1 MRTIPVKC
9 SQWNLPDNCIVFRK
23 GKYIFRENGFEQTDL
38 PSVSKWYE
46 DLLQDMDIAYREEE
60 GKLIYW
66 DKDNYD
72 TTEISGPIYREYF
85 ADYSY
90 AYEYVGQRTVKRPTV
105 ETREAAKELQKLVEK
120 QVEERKKLENEDMI
134 ISRAKE
140 MLNGEDAVQMYKMEE
155 MQELDEGQWDEYEIK
170 RDDVNLKIIKVYQ
183 LRADPK
189 YYSFPLS
196 DPKLSMYNSTL
207 FKKTS
212 YVVVFDMDKC
222 QKSPIEICAM
232 ENSAGL
238 VIGKKGWHV
247 RRWSSLL
254 KRRIDVKRI

>member
-170 RDDVNLKIIKVYQ
+170 RDDVNLKIIKVY
-183 LRADPK
+183 
-189 YYSFPLS
+189 
-196 DPKLSMYNSTL
+196 
-207 FKKTS
+207 
-212 YVVVFDMDKC
+212 
-222 QKSPIEICAM
+222 
-232 ENSAGL
+232 
-238 VIGKKGWHV
+238 
-247 RRWSSLL
+247 
-254 KRRIDVKRI
+254 